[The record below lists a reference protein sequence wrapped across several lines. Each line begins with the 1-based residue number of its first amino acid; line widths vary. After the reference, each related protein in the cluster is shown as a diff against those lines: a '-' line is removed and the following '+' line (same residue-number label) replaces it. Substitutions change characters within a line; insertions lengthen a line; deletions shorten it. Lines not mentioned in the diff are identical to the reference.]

1 MDEPVQ
7 KSLERYDVLD
17 RIAVGG
23 MAEVFLAKAYGAHGF
38 EKTLAIK
45 RILPELARD
54 PEFEARFIA
63 EAKVAV
69 RLSHAN
75 VVQVFDFGRYG
86 ESLFIAME
94 YVDGLDLAALLRKF
108 KDEGRLV
115 PLPAAFHI
123 AIEIMRALDFAH
135 THNVVHRDI
144 SPSNILISRA
154 GEVKIGDFGIAVAA
168 SPHKKAGGTGP
179 RKVMGKWRYMSPE
192 QTRGDTL
199 DTRSD
204 MFSAASVLF
213 ELFTGEKLFPGDE
226 AETIIKNI
234 DSMPIPRASALRSGL
249 PSRLDEILAGPL
261 SRKPIDRPSRP
272 ATVLRSLIELSYE
285 SSIMATALDVAE
297 AVAAVLPAKRTP
309 GAAMLD
315 DVIRKQLGDAKDK
328 SVARRT
334 AVTDGKPPSTA
345 TVERNEVSTGL
356 FRKISDDG
364 ISRLEEVE
372 VDPTNVRRDLSEH
385 EMPSASSADSGLHKL
400 LDAYKDPDRRT
411 EVGGPPTG
419 AVPKSDPDAPSG
431 EQPPEKKRAQTK
443 TGSKTK
449 SKSITAELPGSP
461 ARWPIALAVL
471 LVAGGGVA
479 AWRLMRTDSHTAAPV
494 VRDAAVT
501 ATDDMGQLEIDPD
514 PEGATGTITGEDG
527 VAHPFGP
534 TSHAKKT
541 RLRVTANKDLKIHL
555 EAPGY
560 TPLDRTA
567 RVEPNVVMSI
577 APSLQK
583 ARATLKVVTTPP
595 GAQVTLGGRLLGE
608 TPLTAMDLDAAS
620 GVELVLAHTG
630 YEPTR
635 MKVDLALGKTSEV
648 NQALKE
654 LPKLGAV
661 KFRVLGTVTWA
672 NVYYKGKNLGRDHTL
687 QGATTF
693 KLPVGKQQLTFDNPG
708 HKKVTMTIDV
718 TGAPQTVDVHL

>member
-1 MDEPVQ
+1 MDESVQ

-75 VVQVFDFGRYG
+75 VVQVFDFGRIG

-94 YVDGLDLAALLRKF
+94 FVDGLDLAALLRKF

-135 THNVVHRDI
+135 QHNVVHRDV

-168 SPHKKAGGTGP
+168 SPHKASGPGP

-204 MFSAASVLF
+204 LFSAASVMF
-213 ELFTGEKLFPGDE
+213 ELFTGEKLFPGE
-226 AETIIKNI
+226 ESEQIIKNI
-234 DSMPIPRASALRSGL
+234 ETMPIPRAAALRSGL

-261 SRKPIDRPSRP
+261 SRKPIDRPTRP

-297 AVAAVLPAKRTP
+297 AVAAVLPAKRIS
-309 GAAMLD
+309 GAAQLD

-328 SVARRT
+328 SVARKT
-334 AVTDGKPPSTA
+334 AVTDGKPTA
-345 TVERNEVSTGL
+345 TGTERKEGTTGL
-356 FRKISDDG
+356 FRKADVDG

-372 VDPTNVRRDLSEH
+372 VDPTAVAAPRARRLSEAP
-385 EMPSASSADSGLHKL
+385 MPDASSPDSGLHKL
-400 LDAYKDPDRRT
+400 LDAHLDADRRT

-419 AVPKSDPDAPSG
+419 TVPKSEPEAVADAD
-431 EQPPEKKRAQTK
+431 K
-443 TGSKTK
+443 
-449 SKSITAELPGSP
+449 KSITSTKSVTADVAGRRSR
-461 ARWPIALAVL
+461 APIAIAALV
-471 LVAGGGVA
+471 LVAGGGIA
-479 AWRLMRTDSHTAAPV
+479 AWRLSRK
-494 VRDAAVT
+494 DAAVVT
-501 ATDDMGQLEIDPD
+501 PPPVAADAHVDEAAMGTLEIDPD
-514 PEGATGTITGEDG
+514 VEGATGTITGEDG
-527 VAHPFGP
+527 IAHPFGP
-534 TSHAKKT
+534 TSHAKKV
-541 RLRVTANKDLKIHL
+541 RLRVTANKELEVHI

-560 TPLDRTA
+560 QPLDRS
-567 RVEPNVVMSI
+567 VHVDPNVVYGM
-577 APSLQK
+577 APTL
-583 ARATLKVVTTPP
+583 ARARASLHVVTTPA
-595 GAQVTLGGRLLGE
+595 GAQVNLAGRFVGE
-608 TPLTAMDLDAAS
+608 TPLMVADLDAAPAAD
-620 GVELVLAHTG
+620 LLITHAG
-630 YEPTR
+630 YEPLKL
-635 MKVDLALGKTSEV
+635 KVDLAVGKQVDVT
-648 NQALKE
+648 QTLKE
-654 LPKLGAV
+654 LPKLGSVQINV
-661 KFRVLGTVTWA
+661 KGRATWA
-672 NVYYKGKNLGRDHTL
+672 EVFFKGKDLGRTRTL
-687 QGATTF
+687 ANVTTF
-693 KLPVGKQQLTFDNPG
+693 HLPIGKQQIRLENNPA
-708 HKKVTMTIDV
+708 KAKPKTITIDV
-718 TGAPQTVDVHL
+718 TGGAQRIDASLE